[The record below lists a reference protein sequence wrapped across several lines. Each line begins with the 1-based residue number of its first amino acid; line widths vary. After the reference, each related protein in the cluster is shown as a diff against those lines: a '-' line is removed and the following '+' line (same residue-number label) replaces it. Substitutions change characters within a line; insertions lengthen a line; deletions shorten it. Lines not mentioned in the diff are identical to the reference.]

1 MHLCFGLSPYEDSWE
16 PCASHGINNA
26 DLRYI
31 PIMATD
37 LNGLLRQSR
46 GLKEMLRKL
55 TEKADKLQKE
65 IADAR
70 ERENEPDPRNK
81 IIRKR

>member
-1 MHLCFGLSPYEDSWE
+1 
-16 PCASHGINNA
+16 
-26 DLRYI
+26 
-31 PIMATD
+31 MATD

-46 GLKEMLRKL
+46 GLKEILRKL